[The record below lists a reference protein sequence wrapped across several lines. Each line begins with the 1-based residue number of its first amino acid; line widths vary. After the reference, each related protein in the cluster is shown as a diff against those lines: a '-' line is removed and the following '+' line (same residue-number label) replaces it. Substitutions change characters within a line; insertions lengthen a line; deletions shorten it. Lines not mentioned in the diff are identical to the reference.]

1 MSQDNFGGYGAPN
14 TGGMVPGS
22 GMPQGGGVGRF
33 LKQLRGAGAFLV
45 NTLPHLIA
53 GVSGSPFQSPFASP
67 PGEGLSPAILN
78 VAWGF
83 GNLVVGYL
91 LVGRVG
97 HFDHRNN
104 KHALALGV
112 GFLAMALMIS
122 KHFAA
127 FHGGL

>member
-1 MSQDNFGGYGAPN
+1 MSTEPASIENKTRWFHFVSYGFA
-14 TGGMVPGS
+14 GM
-22 GMPQGGGVGRF
+22 
-33 LKQLRGAGAFLV
+33 FLV

-67 PGEGLSPAILN
+67 PGEGLSPAMVN
-78 VAWGF
+78 VGWGF

-97 HFDHRNN
+97 RFDHRNN
-104 KHALALGV
+104 GHMLALGA
-112 GFLAMALMIS
+112 GFLAMALMIA